1 MGASLN
7 RLTHRS
13 ELTEHLDSARAL
25 RPVEFVRAQTFPAAP
40 FAAISVLL
48 GWLVGGTVA
57 HAELPTTTDNT
68 PESQSAATAAA
79 ERQLQEV
86 TVTANRRQE
95 SNQRV
100 PAGVAAV
107 SADTAEKVGVTDA
120 QSLAALVPG
129 LLFNRQANASTPFL
143 RGVGTPVGESG
154 NEPSVALY
162 VDDVYMPAGSA
173 SMANFTSIDHMEV
186 EKGPQGTLFGR
197 NATGGVVQVYTRS
210 PTDRPELKVTAGYG
224 NYDTSSAGIYAS
236 GPLAKE
242 LLANVSVYWSD
253 QSEGWG
259 RNVTTGV
266 PALRSRDYG
275 ARIKFLWN
283 EIDRT
288 NALLTFDFDKTVT
301 QQGLGFRAF
310 PGTGSL
316 NPLPPFPNGGFPPA
330 PGYYDPNENFNSEG
344 HDRQYG
350 ASLKI
355 THDFDWSRLVSISAY
370 RDTRADY
377 LLDEDSGPL
386 PIVNVQIATP
396 ETTFTQELQ
405 LISQPGSSLSWIARI
420 FYFNDKAGFDP
431 IHFTGV
437 GFAPLP
443 FVNAYG
449 IQTTQSY
456 AAFAQAT
463 GTILRD
469 THLTAGARYTQDDR
483 TERAGAVFGGGTLVA
498 APNSPQAKSW
508 SSPTWRLAL
517 DHQLTPD
524 LMAYLGY
531 SRGFKS
537 GLFNPV
543 VLPGAPIDKPVN
555 PETLNAYTAGLKSE
569 YLQHR
574 LRVNIEGFYYDYK
587 NIQVEQI
594 LSAVS
599 HITNAAKATIKGV
612 DLDISAVPVER
623 LTLTASIEAMEGKYD
638 SFSDSTFFVY
648 NPVMGG
654 NCTFV
659 VAAPPAPVPCGGV
672 TPPHYNAVTGRWDLK
687 GNHTIQTPPFSVS
700 LIGQYEIPTPIGR
713 FDLNLSWTHT
723 GNYYASAD
731 NGKGQIP
738 PSSSKNDMQ
747 KLIELLNGSLGWT
760 SSNSDLGVRLWAKNL
775 TNVRYWSYADEIS
788 FATFYSAAPPR
799 TYGVTIAKRFE

>member
-1 MGASLN
+1 VIS
-7 RLTHRS
+7 HR
-13 ELTEHLDSARAL
+13 AKQIFA
-25 RPVEFVRAQTFPAAP
+25 AAP
-40 FAAISVLL
+40 FAAPAVLL
-48 GWLVGGTVA
+48 GWLLGGA
-57 HAELPTTTDNT
+57 FADAELPTTTDNS
-68 PESQSAATAAA
+68 PESQSAATSVA
-79 ERQLQEV
+79 ERLQEV

-95 SNQRV
+95 SNQQV
-100 PAGVAAV
+100 PIAIAAV

-129 LLFNRQANASTPFL
+129 LLFNRQGNASIPFL

-173 SMANFTSIDHMEV
+173 SMANFTSIDHIEV

-197 NATGGVVQVYTRS
+197 NATGGVVQVFTRS

-224 NYDTSSAGIYAS
+224 NYDTWSADIYAS
-236 GPLAKE
+236 GPLTNQ
-242 LLANVSVYWSD
+242 LLANVSVYWSN
-253 QSEGWG
+253 QPEGWG

-266 PALRSRDYG
+266 PAFRSRDYG
-275 ARIKFLWN
+275 ARVKFLWN
-283 EIDRT
+283 ATDRT
-288 NALLTFDFDKTVT
+288 NALLTVDFDKTVT

-316 NPLPPFPNGGFPPA
+316 NPLPPFPNGGFPSA
-330 PGYYDPNENFNSEG
+330 PGYYDPNENFNSNG
-344 HDRQYG
+344 NDRQYG

-355 THDFDWSRLVSISAY
+355 THDFDWLHLVSISAY

-386 PIVNVQIATP
+386 PIVNAQITTP

-405 LISQPGSSLSWIARI
+405 LISQPGSRLSWIAGI

-431 IHFTGV
+431 IHFTGA

-443 FVNAYG
+443 FVNSVA

-456 AAFAQAT
+456 AVFAQAT
-463 GTILRD
+463 GTILGD
-469 THLTAGARYTQDDR
+469 THLAVGARYTWDDR
-483 TERAGAVFGGGTLVA
+483 AERAGAAFGGGALVP
-498 APNSPQAKSW
+498 APNSPQSKSW
-508 SSPTWRLAL
+508 SSPTWRLVL
-517 DHQLTPD
+517 DHQFTPD
-524 LMAYLGY
+524 VMAYLGY
-531 SRGFKS
+531 NRGFKS

-555 PETLNAYTAGLKSE
+555 PETLDAYTVGLKSE

-574 LRVNIEGFYYDYK
+574 LRVNIEGFYYDYED
-587 NIQVEQI
+587 IQVEQI
-594 LSAVS
+594 LSAVT
-599 HITNAAKATIKGV
+599 HITNAARATIKGV
-612 DLDISAVPVER
+612 DLDISAVPVDR
-623 LTLTASIEAMEGKYD
+623 LTLTAALEAMEGKYE
-638 SFSDSTFFVY
+638 SFPDGTFFVY

-659 VAAPPAPVPCGGV
+659 VAAPSAPVPCGGV
-672 TPPHYNAVTGRWDLK
+672 TPPNYNGATGSWDLE

-700 LIGQYEIPTPIGR
+700 LMGEYEIPTPIGP

-747 KLIELLNGSLGWT
+747 KLIDVLNGSLGWT
-760 SSNSDLGVRLWAKNL
+760 SSNTGLEVRLWAKNL
-775 TNVRYWSYADEIS
+775 TNVHYWSYADEIS
-788 FATFYSAAPPR
+788 FATFYSPAPPR
-799 TYGVTIAKRFE
+799 TYGVTITRRFQ

>member
-1 MGASLN
+1 MAVVSSSDLNTVRSQRRRGA
-7 RLTHRS
+7 
-13 ELTEHLDSARAL
+13 HLFP
-25 RPVEFVRAQTFPAAP
+25 PVPLIVTL
-40 FAAISVLL
+40 ILL
-48 GWLVGGTVA
+48 GWPVGGASA
-57 HAELPTTTDNT
+57 HAELPPIADTT
-68 PESQSAATAAA
+68 PESGTTTSET
-79 ERQLQEV
+79 ERRLQEV
-86 TVTANRRQE
+86 TVTANRRDE

-100 PAGVAAV
+100 PLDTVAL
-107 SADTAEKVGVTDA
+107 SADTAEKLDVTDA

-129 LLFNRQANASTPFL
+129 LLFNVQANASIPFL
-143 RGVGTPVGESG
+143 RGVGNPIAESG
-154 NEPSVALY
+154 DEPSVALY
-162 VDDVYMPAGSA
+162 VDDVYIPAGSA
-173 SMANFTSIDHMEV
+173 ALVNFTSIDHMEV

-197 NATGGVVQVYTRS
+197 NATGGVVQVFTRS
-210 PTDRPELKVTAGYG
+210 PTDNPELDVTAGYS
-224 NYDTSSAGIYAS
+224 NYDTWSADTYAS
-236 GPLAKE
+236 GPLTKQ
-242 LLANVSVYWSD
+242 LLANISVYWSN

-266 PALRSRDYG
+266 PAFQSRDYG

-283 EIDRT
+283 YTEGT
-288 NALLTFDFDKTVT
+288 NALLTLDFDKTVT

-310 PGTGSL
+310 PGTGSVD
-316 NPLPPFPNGGFPPA
+316 PLPPFPNGGLSPA
-330 PGYYDPNENFNSEG
+330 PGYYDPNENFNSDG
-344 HDRQYG
+344 HDRQFG

-355 THDFDWSRLVSISAY
+355 THDFDWSRLVTNSAY

-386 PIVNVQIATP
+386 PIVNVQIVAP
-396 ETTFTQELQ
+396 ETTFTEELH
-405 LISQPGSSLSWIARI
+405 LISQPGSSLFSWIAGL

-483 TERAGAVFGGGTLVA
+483 TERAGAVFGGGALVA
-498 APNSPQAKSW
+498 APNSPQSKSW
-508 SSPTWRLAL
+508 SRPTWRLVL
-517 DHQLTPD
+517 DHQFTPD
-524 LMAYLGY
+524 IMAYLGY
-531 SRGFKS
+531 NRGFKS

-543 VLPGAPIDKPVN
+543 VLPGAPIDKAVD
-555 PETLNAYTAGLKSE
+555 PETLDAYTVGLKSE

-574 LRVNIEGFYYDYK
+574 LRVNIEGFYYDYQD
-587 NIQVEQI
+587 IQVQQI
-594 LSAVS
+594 LSAVT
-599 HITNAAKATIKGV
+599 HITNAARATIKGV
-612 DLDISAVPVER
+612 DLDLSVVPVDR
-623 LTLTASIEAMEGKYD
+623 LTLTASLEAMDGKYD
-638 SFSDSTFFVY
+638 SFSDGTYFVY
-648 NPVMGG
+648 NAAVGG

-659 VAAPPAPVPCGGV
+659 VAPPPAPIPCAGV
-672 TPPHYNAVTGRWDLK
+672 TPPNYNAATGSWDLK

-738 PSSSKNDMQ
+738 PSSSTNDMQ

-760 SSNSDLGVRLWAKNL
+760 CSNSDLRVRLWAKNL
-775 TNVRYWSYADEIS
+775 TGVHYWSYADEIS
-788 FATFYSAAPPR
+788 FATLYSPAPPR
-799 TYGVTIAKRFE
+799 TYGVTITKRFE